1 MTSLEPL
8 FPLFYKGGNTSAP
21 YPNAYWLSSFQTAR
35 ITIIINY
42 DDSMDGTT
50 WYDNYASQQIFPQHP
65 ALVDASDHYNGDYNG
80 ACNAEAFP
88 FQYLLANI
96 HEYLL
101 SFL

>member
-35 ITIIINY
+35 ITIIVNY

-50 WYDNYASQQIFPQHP
+50 WYDNYASQQVFPQRP
-65 ALVDASDHYNGDYNG
+65 ALYRFDNYSTYYS
-80 ACNAEAFP
+80 C
-88 FQYLLANI
+88 I
-96 HEYLL
+96 
-101 SFL
+101 